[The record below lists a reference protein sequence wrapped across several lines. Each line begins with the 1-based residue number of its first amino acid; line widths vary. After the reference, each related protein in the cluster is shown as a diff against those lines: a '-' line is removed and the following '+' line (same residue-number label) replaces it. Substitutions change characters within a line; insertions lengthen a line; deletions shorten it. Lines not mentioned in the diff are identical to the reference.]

1 VIVHRHLLPRLTA
14 LLLFAIFARAPLAL
28 AADVLDPVRND
39 IVQGQADDA
48 IKRLRQILG
57 SNNQNGEAHNLY
69 CRVSLQLDAWD
80 DAVDHCE
87 RAVNI
92 LHDNSNYHL
101 WLGRAYGAKAE
112 RASMFSAYGLARK
125 LKAEFETAVRLDP
138 RNAEALA
145 DLGEFY
151 VSAPSVVGGGE
162 AKAEELAPKLDAVDP
177 VRGHELRAQLA
188 DSEKNYTLSESELKA
203 AITASHSPADQWMG
217 LASFYRK
224 HERWDE
230 MMNAIKTGL
239 ADDKAHTVAQV
250 DGASTLIRTN
260 RELQLAAQ
268 MLRDYIAST
277 QKSEDA
283 PTFRVHVELG
293 KLLAKQ
299 GDQAGARHEFQA
311 ALALAHDYRPAAS
324 QLASLGH

>member
-1 VIVHRHLLPRLTA
+1 MDCHSLPRLSA
-14 LLLFAIFARAPLAL
+14 ILLFAVFARAPLAL
-28 AADVLDPVRND
+28 ATDALDPVRND

-92 LHDNSNYHL
+92 SHNNSNYHL

-125 LKAEFETAVRLDP
+125 LKSEFENAVRLDP
-138 RNAEALA
+138 HNAEALA

-151 VSAPSVVGGGE
+151 VSAPAVVGGGN
-162 AKAEELAPKLDAVDP
+162 AKAEALAPKLDAVDA

-188 DSEKNYTLSESELKA
+188 DAEEDYAAAETELKA
-203 AITASHSPADQWMG
+203 AISASHSPADQWMG

-230 MMNAIKTGL
+230 MVQAIKTGL
-239 ADDKAHTVAQV
+239 AEDKAHTVAQV
-250 DGASTLIRTN
+250 DGASTLIRTQ
-260 RELQLAAQ
+260 RELPLAAH
-268 MLRDYIAST
+268 MFRDYIASS

-283 PTFRVHVELG
+283 PAFRVHVELG

-299 GDQAGARHEFQA
+299 GDKAGAKREFQA
-311 ALALAHDYRPAAS
+311 ALALAHDYKPAAA

>member
-1 VIVHRHLLPRLTA
+1 VERRHHLPRLSA
-14 LLLFAIFARAPLAL
+14 LLLFAALAHAPLAQ
-28 AADVLDPVRND
+28 AADTLDPVRND

-57 SNNQNGEAHNLY
+57 SNNQNGDAHNLY

-92 LHDNSNYHL
+92 SQDNSNYHL

-138 RNAEALA
+138 RNAAALS

-151 VSAPSVVGGGE
+151 VSAPAVVGGGD
-162 AKAEELAPKLDAVDP
+162 AKAQALSPKLDVVDA
-177 VRGHELRAQLA
+177 VRGHELRAQIA
-188 DSEKNYTLSESELKA
+188 DADKDYAAAESELKA
-203 AITASHSPADQWMG
+203 AIAASRTPANQWMA
-217 LASFYRK
+217 LASFYRRR
-224 HERWDE
+224 ERWDD
-230 MMNAIKTGL
+230 MTQAIKTGI
-239 ADDKAHTVAQV
+239 AADKAHTVAQV
-250 DGASTLIRTN
+250 DGASTFIRTQ

-268 MLRDYIAST
+268 MLRDYIASS

-283 PTFRVHVELG
+283 PAFRVHVELG

-299 GDQAGARHEFQA
+299 GDKEGAKREFQA
-311 ALALAHDYRPAAS
+311 ALALAHDYKPAAS
-324 QLASLGH
+324 QLAALGH

>member
-1 VIVHRHLLPRLTA
+1 VIVDHHSFPRLSA
-14 LLLFAIFARAPLAL
+14 ILLFAVFARAPIAL
-28 AADVLDPVRND
+28 AADILDPVRND
-39 IVQGQADDA
+39 IIQGQADDA

-57 SNNQNGEAHNLY
+57 SNNQNGDAHNLY

-92 LHDNSNYHL
+92 SQENSSYHL

-125 LKAEFETAVRLDP
+125 LKSEFESAVRLDP

-151 VSAPSVVGGGE
+151 VSAPAVVGGGN
-162 AKAEELAPKLDAVDP
+162 AKAEALAPKLDAVDP

-188 DSEKNYTLSESELKA
+188 DSEKNYAAAESELKA
-203 AITASHSPADQWMG
+203 AISASHSPADQWMG
-217 LASFYRK
+217 LASYYRK
-224 HERWDE
+224 HERWDD
-230 MMNAIKTGL
+230 MMQAIKTGL
-239 ADDKAHTVAQV
+239 AADKAHTVAQV
-250 DGASTLIRTN
+250 DGASTLIRTQK
-260 RELQLAAQ
+260 ELQLAVQ
-268 MLRDYIAST
+268 MLRDYIASS

-283 PTFRVHVELG
+283 PAFRVHVELG

-299 GDQAGARHEFQA
+299 GDQASAKSEFQA
-311 ALALAHDYRPAAS
+311 ALALAHDYKPAAS
-324 QLASLGH
+324 LLASLGH

>member
-1 VIVHRHLLPRLTA
+1 MDRHPLPRISA
-14 LLLFAIFARAPLAL
+14 LLLFAVFARAPLAL
-28 AADVLDPVRND
+28 AADALDPVRNN

-57 SNNQNGEAHNLY
+57 ANNQDGEAHNLY

-92 LHDNSNYHL
+92 SRNNSSYHL

-112 RASMFSAYGLARK
+112 RASMFSAYGLARR

-138 RNAEALA
+138 RNAAALA

-151 VSAPSVVGGGE
+151 VSAPAVVGGGN
-162 AKAEELAPKLDAVDP
+162 AKAEALAPKLDAVDP

-188 DSEKNYTLSESELKA
+188 DAEKDYGTAETELKA
-203 AITASHSPADQWMG
+203 AIAASRAPADQWMG
-217 LASFYRK
+217 LASYYRK

-230 MMNAIKTGL
+230 MMQAIKTGL

-250 DGASTLIRTN
+250 DGASTLIRTQ
-260 RELQLAAQ
+260 RELPMAAQ

-283 PTFRVHVELG
+283 PAFRVHVELG

-299 GDQAGARHEFQA
+299 GDQVGAKREFQA
-311 ALALAHDYRPAAS
+311 ALALAHDYKPAAS

>member
-1 VIVHRHLLPRLTA
+1 LIVDRHFLPRLSA
-14 LLLFAIFARAPLAL
+14 ILLFAVFARTPFVL
-28 AADVLDPVRND
+28 AADMLDPVRND
-39 IVQGQADDA
+39 IIQGQADDA

-92 LHDNSNYHL
+92 SQDNSSYHL

-125 LKAEFETAVRLDP
+125 LKAEFENAVRLDP
-138 RNAEALA
+138 RNAEALS

-151 VSAPSVVGGGE
+151 VSAPAVVGGGIS
-162 AKAEELAPKLDAVDP
+162 KAEALAPKLEAVDAI
-177 VRGHELRAQLA
+177 RGHELRAQIA
-188 DSEKNYTLSESELKA
+188 DSDKNYALAETELKA
-203 AITASHSPADQWMG
+203 AISASRNPADEWMG

-230 MMNAIKTGL
+230 MVQAIKTGL
-239 ADDKAHTVAQV
+239 AADKAHTVAQV
-250 DGASTLIRTN
+250 DGASTLIRTQ
-260 RELQLAAQ
+260 RELQMAAQ
-268 MLRDYIAST
+268 MLRDYITSS

-283 PTFRVHVELG
+283 PAFRVHVELG

-299 GDQAGARHEFQA
+299 GDQPGAKREFQA
-311 ALALAHDYRPAAS
+311 ALALAHDYKPAAS

>member
-1 VIVHRHLLPRLTA
+1 MDRRNHLPRVSA
-14 LLLFAIFARAPLAL
+14 ILLFAVFAHAPLAL
-28 AADVLDPVRND
+28 AADALDPVRND

-92 LHDNSNYHL
+92 SQDNSSYHL

-138 RNAEALA
+138 RNAAALS

-151 VSAPSVVGGGE
+151 VSAPAVVGGGDS
-162 AKAEELAPKLDAVDP
+162 KAQALAPKLDAVDA
-177 VRGHELRAQLA
+177 VRGHELRAQIA
-188 DSEKNYTLSESELKA
+188 DADKDYTAAESELKA
-203 AITASHSPADQWMG
+203 AIAASRTPASQWMA
-217 LASFYRK
+217 LASFYRRR
-224 HERWDE
+224 ERWDD
-230 MMNAIKTGL
+230 MTQAIKTGI
-239 ADDKAHTVAQV
+239 AADKARTVAQV
-250 DGASTLIRTN
+250 DGASTFIRTQ

-268 MLRDYIAST
+268 MLRDYIASS

-283 PTFRVHVELG
+283 PAFRVHVELG

-299 GDQAGARHEFQA
+299 GDQAGAKREFQA
-311 ALALAHDYRPAAS
+311 ALALAHDYKPAAS
-324 QLASLGH
+324 QLAALGH

>member
-1 VIVHRHLLPRLTA
+1 MDRRSLPRLSA
-14 LLLFAIFARAPLAL
+14 LLLFAVFARAPLAL
-28 AADVLDPVRND
+28 AADALDPVRND

-92 LHDNSNYHL
+92 SQDNSNYHL

-138 RNAEALA
+138 RNAAALS

-151 VSAPSVVGGGE
+151 VSAPAVVGGGDS
-162 AKAEELAPKLDAVDP
+162 KAVALAPKLDAVDP
-177 VRGHELRAQLA
+177 VRGHELRAQIA
-188 DSEKNYTLSESELKA
+188 DADKDYTAAESELKA
-203 AITASHSPADQWMG
+203 SIAASRMPASQWMA
-217 LASFYRK
+217 LASFYRRR
-224 HERWDE
+224 ERWED
-230 MMNAIKTGL
+230 MTQAIKTGL
-239 ADDKAHTVAQV
+239 AADKAHTVAQV
-250 DGASTLIRTN
+250 DGASTLIRTQ

-268 MLRDYIAST
+268 MLRDYIASS

-283 PTFRVHVELG
+283 PAFRVHVELG

-299 GDQAGARHEFQA
+299 GDQAGAKREFQA
-311 ALALAHDYRPAAS
+311 ALALAHDYKPAAS

>member
-1 VIVHRHLLPRLTA
+1 MIVDRHSLPRLSA
-14 LLLFAIFARAPLAL
+14 VLLFAVFANATPARA
-28 AADVLDPVRND
+28 ADMLDPVRND
-39 IVQGQADDA
+39 IMQGQADDA

-57 SNNQNGEAHNLY
+57 SDNHNGDAHNLY

-92 LHDNSNYHL
+92 SHDNSNYHL

-151 VSAPSVVGGGE
+151 VSAPAVVGGGN
-162 AKAEELAPKLDAVDP
+162 AKAEALAPKLDAVDP
-177 VRGHELRAQLA
+177 IRGHALRAQIA
-188 DSEKNYTLSESELKA
+188 DADKNYTAAESELKA
-203 AITASHSPADQWMG
+203 AISASHSPADQWMG

-224 HERWDE
+224 RERWDE
-230 MMNAIKTGL
+230 MMQAIKSGL
-239 ADDKAHTVAQV
+239 AADKTHTVAQV
-250 DGASTLIRTN
+250 DGASTLIRTQ

-268 MLRDYIAST
+268 MLRDYIASS
-277 QKSEDA
+277 QRSEDA
-283 PTFRVHVELG
+283 PAFRVRVELG

-299 GDQAGARHEFQA
+299 GDQAGAKREFQA
-311 ALALAHDYRPAAS
+311 ALALAHDYKPAAS
-324 QLASLGH
+324 QLASISH